1 MEQLQIFAKRLRL
14 ARIKAKLSMQSL
26 CDSMEG
32 LVSKQA
38 ISKYESAK
46 MMPDSTVLIALAK
59 ALAVSVDYF
68 FRPFSFDTDN
78 FKVSFRK
85 KASASVK
92 EIEALKAQIQDCVER
107 YIEVEKLL
115 MIVAPDLP
123 SYSGKPIENDDDM
136 VACAKKL
143 RQEWNLGNDPI
154 SNVQDMLESHGIK
167 VVLVDAPTEFD
178 GVSGIVN
185 KQHCFIVLNNCILN
199 SERKRFTAL
208 HELAHLLYNKHFADS
223 IGEKE
228 REKLCHTFA
237 SEMLIPGAILLN
249 LIPNL
254 KRISVVSLANVGSV
268 YGISPDALVFALHRL
283 KVISDSR
290 YKSYFINKSRN
301 PELKAFLEKSN
312 FVECTSN
319 RFESL
324 VYTALAQQ
332 LITSSKAASL
342 LGVSLKEVINHSNSL

>member
-92 EIEALKAQIQDCVER
+92 EIEALKAQIQDRVER

-167 VVLVDAPTEFD
+167 V
-178 GVSGIVN
+178 
-185 KQHCFIVLNNCILN
+185 VLNNCILN